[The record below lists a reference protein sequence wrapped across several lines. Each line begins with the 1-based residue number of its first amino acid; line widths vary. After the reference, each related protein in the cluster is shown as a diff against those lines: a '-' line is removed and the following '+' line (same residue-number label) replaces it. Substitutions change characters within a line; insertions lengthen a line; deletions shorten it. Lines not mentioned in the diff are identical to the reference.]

1 MYQAEYK
8 IKSKNLTNNSEETSS
23 VSSISYEIENAKN
36 NGLKTKKIVEQIEDL
51 KQSDKFPSN
60 LKYIDSYTDP
70 NTGTTST
77 AFLNKDTGKLTVGM
91 TGTNFHG
98 EQLKRVGAS
107 LFNPQVK
114 ASKQDYKDTAE
125 TLKDLRSD
133 ANIGLRSVTNKDAQ
147 FKGTQQFIKNLQKDY
162 DIDIITGHSLG
173 GRDAIIIGTSNGIKK
188 IVVYNP
194 APLAIKG
201 TRILKT
207 PLSPL
212 LSSYFD
218 TKNDNDVDEL
228 LKKYDGNIL
237 RIVSDKDELN
247 ERVKLSDYVSAGD
260 ELILKNGKGHSMDG
274 FLSADEQKVI
284 KKVLKKLEKYEEAND
299 KTYINAKKQTKNK
312 LGKVDEVK
320 ANLLQASGGAL
331 SSSQQK
337 LLECLTALSIA
348 EGLNQLVEE
357 EFQRLKKMYHE
368 MDKKFEKN
376 WEEAQES
383 GNEIGKHLSGDEVLS
398 ALDVGN
404 VNEYKLVTTPQ
415 NKISIKLSQLSNV
428 SLQYSMYVSKIKN
441 SINEIVNKDQMLAS
455 QIGSLM

>member
-1 MYQAEYK
+1 M
-8 IKSKNLTNNSEETSS
+8 
-23 VSSISYEIENAKN
+23 
-36 NGLKTKKIVEQIEDL
+36 
-51 KQSDKFPSN
+51 
-60 LKYIDSYTDP
+60 
-70 NTGTTST
+70 
-77 AFLNKDTGKLTVGM
+77 
-91 TGTNFHG
+91 
-98 EQLKRVGAS
+98 
-107 LFNPQVK
+107 
-114 ASKQDYKDTAE
+114 
-125 TLKDLRSD
+125 
-133 ANIGLRSVTNKDAQ
+133 
-147 FKGTQQFIKNLQKDY
+147 
-162 DIDIITGHSLG
+162 
-173 GRDAIIIGTSNGIKK
+173 
-188 IVVYNP
+188 
-194 APLAIKG
+194 
-201 TRILKT
+201 
-207 PLSPL
+207 
-212 LSSYFD
+212 
-218 TKNDNDVDEL
+218 

-237 RIVSDKDELN
+237 RIVSDKDWLN
-247 ERVKLSDYVSAGD
+247 GNVKHLDYVSAGD
-260 ELILKNGKGHSMDG
+260 ELILKNGKSHSIDG
-274 FLSADEQKVI
+274 FMSANEQKVI

-312 LGKVDEVK
+312 LGKVDEVR

-337 LLECLTALSIA
+337 LLACLTALSIA

-398 ALDVGN
+398 ALDAGN
-404 VNEYKLVTTPQ
+404 INEYKLVTTPQ